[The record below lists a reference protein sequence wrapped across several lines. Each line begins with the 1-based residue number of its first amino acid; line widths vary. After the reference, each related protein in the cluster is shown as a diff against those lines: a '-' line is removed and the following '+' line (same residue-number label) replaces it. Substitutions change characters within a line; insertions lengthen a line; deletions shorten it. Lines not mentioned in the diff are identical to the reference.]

1 MAGADIAIWF
11 ETLSNLKANNVSKIF
26 SFIPKT
32 KVEPDE
38 PVVAK
43 SESTSEW
50 KWDYFTKVNGSMQK
64 RVFKIKSSE
73 VSLSMFDQANI
84 MVQIEDPVHKTE
96 HLGIMRIN
104 CG

>member
-1 MAGADIAIWF
+1 
-11 ETLSNLKANNVSKIF
+11 
-26 SFIPKT
+26 
-32 KVEPDE
+32 
-38 PVVAK
+38 
-43 SESTSEW
+43 
-50 KWDYFTKVNGSMQK
+50 MQK